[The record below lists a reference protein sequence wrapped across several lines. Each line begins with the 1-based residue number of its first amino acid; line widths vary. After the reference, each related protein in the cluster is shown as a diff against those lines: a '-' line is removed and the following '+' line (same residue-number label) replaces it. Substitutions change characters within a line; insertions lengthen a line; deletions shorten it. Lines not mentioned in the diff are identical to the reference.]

1 LTAFIIGLDILPI
14 PRFNHEQQAWFSW
27 ARHAHA
33 VKQAYMNH
41 IREGW
46 GEGSGPVGEQRGKT
60 AMTFDEEP
68 IRTVKRSLDDM
79 SIQELKE
86 RIETL
91 RGDIAACEQM
101 IVKKE
106 ATRKAAEA
114 AFFKS

>member
-1 LTAFIIGLDILPI
+1 
-14 PRFNHEQQAWFSW
+14 
-27 ARHAHA
+27 
-33 VKQAYMNH
+33 
-41 IREGW
+41 
-46 GEGSGPVGEQRGKT
+46 
-60 AMTFDEEP
+60 MTFDEEP
-68 IRTVKRSLDDM
+68 IRTAMKRSLDDM

-91 RGDIAACEQM
+91 KGDMAACEAM

>member
-1 LTAFIIGLDILPI
+1 MGVGA
-14 PRFNHEQQAWFSW
+14 
-27 ARHAHA
+27 
-33 VKQAYMNH
+33 
-41 IREGW
+41 
-46 GEGSGPVGEQRGKT
+46 EGSRPVGVQRGKT

-68 IRTVKRSLDDM
+68 IRVVKRSLDDM